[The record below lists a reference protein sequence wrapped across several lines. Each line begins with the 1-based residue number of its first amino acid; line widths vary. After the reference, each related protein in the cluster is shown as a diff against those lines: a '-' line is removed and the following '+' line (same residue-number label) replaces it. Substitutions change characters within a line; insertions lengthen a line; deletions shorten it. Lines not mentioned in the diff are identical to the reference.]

1 VWAGDYVCMG
11 MGLVPVNIGRP
22 KWQIGFTT
30 ILLLIAIYCRGQD
43 VWVEKWPS
51 MKRKAN
57 IWEPEVRRCV
67 NGKMGLIGAGNV
79 CKCVY
84 DSIGDF
90 SYVGVAIVD
99 SEGKKGVLNDKGEN
113 IVPCSYERIE
123 IGDRCLYLTQFNRV
137 GCIKFN
143 GKWILPTV
151 YEHIYSDFYGRY
163 EYFSLSGNKGW
174 GVADSRGRVIIP
186 AKYTRVR
193 WQGSEALPYF
203 GLVDSSKRVG
213 IADTN
218 GVILFP
224 LRYHDIFLVNYQTA
238 VARVDSVWYVLNYG
252 GQKKAIGKFNRL
264 KPVDVEATELMEFY
278 DNKGSGIVD
287 LDGKVIVSTGF
298 ERILRKYYLSP
309 TNTKLYLQVRDSA
322 GRRGVLSEEGEL
334 IVPLKYREIDLH
346 GGKLWCYGV
355 DGSAIFDSV
364 GNCLLSVPYANIK
377 PLSETR
383 YLVGRDGAWGMVSA
397 TGRLLLDT
405 LSKGIE
411 HLGGGVYKVKGRE
424 GNESAVDSNGVAI
437 IPPQY
442 MTVRAYDDGFFYV
455 TDTQGADL
463 VIDANNRKVV
473 SDLVAYDKR
482 FKDGLLRLNCNAMIF
497 AERDGSVIRAH
508 AQRRRYSDVGEF
520 RFGRAMVTDS
530 TGFCGYID
538 RQGSEIVPCVFL
550 AGGSFSCGIAAV
562 YYFSRIKN
570 NSKSRYS
577 QGMPKTSSRLFDT
590 LSADELTSGWG
601 FIDTAG
607 GVKVPFKYSR
617 ATDCRKNIIAVVK
630 ERRWGVIKTDDSAVT
645 SFSYDEPFYFQS
657 GLAVAKRNRIP
668 IIIDTAER
676 VIATL
681 HDSCEYYAFDDFGT
695 ALVMDGKENAGRISR
710 KGELV
715 VPPKFELVSAT
726 SGDSAFA
733 FLMDDS
739 VDHES
744 KIGFLGFDGNML
756 VAPKYYSFEASTVSP
771 YLVVSN
777 DSGYGILNRK
787 LQPIVPFRYDEI
799 RADEYNQGLFATMKD
814 DKWGY
819 INTKGLWVVM
829 PKYDEARPFSE
840 GLAAVKKDDV
850 WMYIDKKGKE
860 VLRFEGSE

>member
-1 VWAGDYVCMG
+1 MG
-11 MGLVPVNIGRP
+11 MGLVPVNLGRRN
-22 KWQIGFTT
+22 WQIGFTT
-30 ILLLIAIYCRGQD
+30 ILLLIAFYCNGQD

-51 MKRKAN
+51 TKRKPN
-57 IWEPEVRRCV
+57 IWESEVRRCA
-67 NGKMGLIGAGNV
+67 NGKMRIVTVN
-79 CKCVY
+79 CIRQCVY

-90 SYVGVAIVD
+90 YNDVAVVD
-99 SEGKKGVLNDKGEN
+99 SHGRKGL
-113 IVPCSYERIE
+113 
-123 IGDRCLYLTQFNRV
+123 L
-137 GCIKFN
+137 KFN
-143 GKWILPTV
+143 GVVVAPCVYDKIVKDYRFSYVYRDGKIGCLTHDGQWILPT
-151 YEHIYSDFYGRY
+151 IYTSISSEFYGRY
-163 EYFSLSGNKGW
+163 EFLLISGGSGNGI
-174 GVADSRGRVIIP
+174 ADSRGRVIIEP
-186 AKYTRVR
+186 KYRRVR
-193 WQGSEALPYF
+193 LQGCEELPYF
-203 GLVDSSKRVG
+203 AVIDSNKKVG
-213 IADTN
+213 VVDTN
-218 GVILFP
+218 GVMIFP
-224 LRYHDIFLVNYQTA
+224 IRYQNIFLVNYHTA
-238 VARVDSVWYVLNYG
+238 VARVDSMWYVLSFNG
-252 GQKKAIGKFNRL
+252 GPREIGKFDRL
-264 KPVDVEATELMEFY
+264 SPLDVESTVLLKFERGKET
-278 DNKGSGIVD
+278 GILD
-287 LDGKVIVSTGF
+287 LTGRIIVSAGF
-298 ERILRKYYLSP
+298 SGTLRDYSLPRNDRSLYLLVSDSERREGIFTEEGARLVPFKYKEVVLRKGKFCC
-309 TNTKLYLQVRDSA
+309 NGRDT
-322 GRRGVLSEEGEL
+322 
-334 IVPLKYREIDLH
+334 
-346 GGKLWCYGV
+346 
-355 DGSAIFDSV
+355 SAIYDLA

-411 HLGGGVYKVKGRE
+411 HLGGGVYKVKWRE

-520 RFGRAMVTDS
+520 RFGRALVTDS

-538 RQGSEIVPCVFL
+538 RQGREIVPCVFL

-562 YYFSRIKN
+562 YYYSRIKN
-570 NSKSRYS
+570 NSTSRYS

-617 ATDCRKNIIAVVK
+617 ATDCRKNEIAVVK
-630 ERRWGVIKTDDSAVT
+630 KRRWGVIKTDDSAVT

-715 VPPKFELVSAT
+715 VPSKFELVSAT
-726 SGDSAFA
+726 FGDSAFA

-744 KIGFLGFDGNML
+744 KIGFLGIDGNML

-799 RADEYNQGLFATMKD
+799 RADEYDQGLFATKKD

-860 VLRFEGSE
+860 VLRFE